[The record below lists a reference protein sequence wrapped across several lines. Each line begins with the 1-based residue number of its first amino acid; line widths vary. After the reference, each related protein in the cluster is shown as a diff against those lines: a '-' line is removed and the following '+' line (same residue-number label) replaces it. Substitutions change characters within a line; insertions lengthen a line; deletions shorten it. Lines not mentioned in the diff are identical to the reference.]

1 MESILEQLGLSTLL
15 ERFSDEKVDPH
26 VVLAMSESALIRS
39 GVATMGDRIRI
50 KQLCKEAVDC
60 SRDSKGDDSVDRDSS
75 GSRTSAVEQ
84 VREERRLLFRPY
96 NQSGANHGR
105 SASAG
110 RAGQKKKSS
119 KRTWTGQF
127 VCLADRHACRAPS
140 SAEKQVLQQ
149 AGLGLKKIR
158 FFVDDSEVEV
168 KEKLT
173 SDILD
178 DNGEPMGF
186 LQLKEAKEFEILSCC
201 QIHEI

>member
-110 RAGQKKKSS
+110 RAGQKRKVPNEHGQDSS
-119 KRTWTGQF
+119 F
-127 VCLADRHACRAPS
+127 VWRIGTHAGH
-140 SAEKQVLQQ
+140 L
-149 AGLGLKKIR
+149 
-158 FFVDDSEVEV
+158 
-168 KEKLT
+168 
-173 SDILD
+173 
-178 DNGEPMGF
+178 
-186 LQLKEAKEFEILSCC
+186 LQLKNRSFNKLVWG
-201 QIHEI
+201 